1 MVRVKCNYYYLGY
14 SMVKNLII
22 IGSTGSIGTQ
32 ALDVCERLNI
42 NIVGLAAGSN
52 ITALEEQARKYRP
65 LIVAVMDPEKGRD
78 LKQRLSDT
86 AVKVVYGLEGMIE
99 LAMFPGADTVLT
111 SVVGIAGLVPTM
123 KAIESGKNIALANKE
138 TLVTAGKLVV
148 DAAKAKNITIM
159 PVDSEHSALFQSM
172 AGNRK
177 QDIEKLILTASGGPF
192 RGFTADQLEKV
203 TIEQALKHPNWNM
216 GNKIT
221 IDSATMM
228 NKGLE
233 VIEAKWLFDVDLSKI
248 EVLIHPQSI
257 IHSMISFVDG
267 SIIAQMG
274 IPDMRIPIQ
283 YALTWPCRVK
293 NTIER
298 VDFCKIGSFTF
309 EKPDFKVFRCL
320 SFAYKA
326 AEIGGSMPAAMNAAN
341 EIAVSLFLQGKITFT
356 DIMDIIENVMENHK
370 VIVDPALDDIIE
382 VDGWAREEAMR
393 LHSQRST
400 ADTRA

>member
-1 MVRVKCNYYYLGY
+1 
-14 SMVKNLII
+14 MVKNLII
-22 IGSTGSIGTQ
+22 IGSTGSIGCQ

-42 NIVGLAAGSN
+42 RIAGLSAGSN
-52 ITALEEQARKYRP
+52 IAALENQARKYKP
-65 LIVAVMDPEKGRD
+65 LIVAVMDPEKGSD

-86 AVKVVYGLEGMIE
+86 PIKVVYGPEGMIE
-99 LAMFPGADTVLT
+99 LAEFPGADTVLT
-111 SVVGIAGLVPTM
+111 SVVGTAGLIPTI

-138 TLVTAGKLVV
+138 TLVTAGRLVIE
-148 DAAKAKNITIM
+148 AAKQRKITIM

-172 AGNRK
+172 SGNRR

-192 RGFTADQLEKV
+192 RGFSSEQLKEV
-203 TIEQALKHPNWNM
+203 TVEQALKHPNWAM

-233 VIEAKWLFDVDLSKI
+233 VIEAKWLFDIDLSRI

-257 IHSMISFVDG
+257 IHSMVSYVDG

-283 YALTWPCRVK
+283 LALTWPCRVK
-293 NTIER
+293 NTIGR
-298 VDFCKIGSFTF
+298 VDFCKINTFTF

-320 SFAYKA
+320 GFAYKA
-326 AEIGGSMPAAMNAAN
+326 AEIGGTMPAAMNAAN
-341 EIAVSLFLQGKITFT
+341 EAAVSMFLRGQITFT
-356 DIMDIIENVMENHK
+356 DIMDIIENVMDNHK
-370 VIVDPALDDIIE
+370 VIVDPALNDII
-382 VDGWAREEAMR
+382 DIDRWAREEAMR
-393 LHSQRST
+393 LYSVRKG
-400 ADTRA
+400 